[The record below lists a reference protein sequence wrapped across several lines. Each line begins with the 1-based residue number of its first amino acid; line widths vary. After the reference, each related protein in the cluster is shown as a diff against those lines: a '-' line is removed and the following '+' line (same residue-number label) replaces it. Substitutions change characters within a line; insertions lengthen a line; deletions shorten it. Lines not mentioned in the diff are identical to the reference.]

1 MTKRQKKKLKNR
13 AGFFHYRD
21 YKLRVKILYDIF
33 GSVVNNDGPYAF
45 KQYMFDYA
53 KTVIFMKVPTKIF
66 NRKYRRYGMP
76 KLENCVG
83 SCFGRFA
90 DIESVA
96 DKNGYKPGE
105 LAAPLPRGPLES
117 RYGNKS
123 VVKALLSSTSVTA
136 ITNRIPDN
144 PTKASSACEAMGME
158 VD

>member
-1 MTKRQKKKLKNR
+1 MNKRQKKKLENR

-21 YKLRVKILYDIF
+21 YKLRVKILYSIF
-33 GSVVNNDGPYAF
+33 GPVVNHDGPYAF
-45 KQYMFDYA
+45 KQYMFNCA
-53 KTVIFMKVPTKIF
+53 KTILFTKPPTKIF
-66 NRKYRRYGMP
+66 NRTYGCYPMP

-83 SCFGRFA
+83 SLFGRFA

-123 VVKALLSSTSVTA
+123 VIKALLSSTSVTA
-136 ITNRIPDN
+136 IANHIPDN